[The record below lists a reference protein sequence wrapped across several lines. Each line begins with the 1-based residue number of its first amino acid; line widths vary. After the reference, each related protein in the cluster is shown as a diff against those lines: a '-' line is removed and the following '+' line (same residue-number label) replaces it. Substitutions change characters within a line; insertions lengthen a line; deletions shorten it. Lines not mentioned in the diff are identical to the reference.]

1 MQVWHKLFSSSTLVF
16 KAIHAARRKLISYS
30 IAVKLIPIF
39 SVVLGASYLLSA
51 CQSVPEK
58 TVMTDAP
65 IFAEPERA
73 ELVFSGETL
82 YDALVAEV
90 GARQG
95 FFDESLPKY
104 QTLST
109 TFDEPHFAER
119 AARIATFKSRWPE
132 ALSSAKRWVELAPNH
147 VQARQLLG
155 TLHVREGNADLAVPQ
170 FDAMVKL
177 LNAKQEDGLL
187 AMVAALNGEKDAA
200 ALQVISTV
208 AKNYPATSAA
218 SYALGLAHVS
228 HREYQAA
235 ETFLQQAIEQD
246 PDANDARVL
255 LVRVLGATDRKPQA
269 EAIVKAGLK
278 RDAKNVSLQLSYAR
292 LLLSQERFDESLEA
306 FGKAHEMA
314 PGRADVTYAYA
325 MLATQ
330 ESKWSLAQ
338 TLWQTLRNDPK
349 HQHEATFFLAQIEE
363 QLDNDELA
371 AGLYRAVGEGEH
383 QTDALLRLSVVLL
396 RQEKGDEA
404 LKVLA
409 ELRQKISPV
418 PARLFN
424 AEAQIMRQ
432 LNKADDEIEAVYLQG
447 LEQHPTNKDLLFNY
461 GLFISDSDDVE
472 KMDRTFKKLLDL
484 YPGDPDALNGW
495 GYSLVV
501 KGIRLQEARTYI
513 EEAVKKSPENPAIV
527 DSMGWV
533 TYKLGDPEAALPW
546 LERAFKLA
554 ADGEIGAHIVE
565 VLAELGRVDEAKTFY
580 AKVVAEFPDH
590 ELVKAIGQKLWP
602 Q

>member
-16 KAIHAARRKLISYS
+16 KAIDAARGKAISYS
-30 IAVKLIPIF
+30 IAVKLIPLF
-39 SVVLGASYLLSA
+39 SVVLGASWLLSA

-58 TVMTDAP
+58 TAVADEP
-65 IFAEPERA
+65 LFAEPERA
-73 ELVFSGETL
+73 ELVFDGDSL

-104 QTLST
+104 QALST

-119 AARIATFKSRWPE
+119 AARIAAFKSRWPE

-147 VQARQLLG
+147 IQARQLLG
-155 TLHVREGNADLAVPQ
+155 TLHVRDGDAELAIPQ

-200 ALQVISTV
+200 ALKVINAV

-218 SYALGLAHVS
+218 LYALGLAHVS

-235 ETFLQQAIEQD
+235 ENYLNQAIDKD
-246 PDANDARVL
+246 PSANEARVL
-255 LVRVLGATDRKPQA
+255 LARVLGATNRKQEA
-269 EAIVKAGLK
+269 EGIVKEGLK

-292 LLLSQERFDESLEA
+292 LLVSQERFAESLEA
-306 FGKAHEMA
+306 FKQAHALA

-330 ESKWSLAQ
+330 ESEWAIAQ
-338 TLWQTLRNDPK
+338 RLWQTLRNDPK
-349 HQHEATFFLAQIEE
+349 HQHEATYFLAQIEE
-363 QLDNDELA
+363 QLDNDDIA

-409 ELRQKISPV
+409 ELRQKLSPV

-432 LNKADDEIEAVYLQG
+432 LDKPREQIEAVYLQG
-447 LEQHPTNKDLLFNY
+447 LKQHPTNKDLLFNF

-472 KMDRTFKKLLDL
+472 TMDRTFKKLLDL

-513 EEAVKKSPENPAIV
+513 EEAVKQSPENPAIV

-546 LERAFKLA
+546 LEKAYKLA

-565 VLAELGRVDEAKTFY
+565 VLVELDRLDDAKAFY